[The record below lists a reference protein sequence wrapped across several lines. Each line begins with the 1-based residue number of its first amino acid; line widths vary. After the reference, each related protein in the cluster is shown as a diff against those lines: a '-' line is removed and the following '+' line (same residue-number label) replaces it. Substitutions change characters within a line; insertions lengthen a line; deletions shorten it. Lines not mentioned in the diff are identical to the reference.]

1 MGQVWLLRG
10 TLSDEAAAQV
20 ILISLPQQA
29 PGKFK
34 LALSNVQKT
43 TASVHLFSFTG
54 KETKAMN

>member
-1 MGQVWLLRG
+1 MKPQHSS
-10 TLSDEAAAQV
+10 LSQIQV